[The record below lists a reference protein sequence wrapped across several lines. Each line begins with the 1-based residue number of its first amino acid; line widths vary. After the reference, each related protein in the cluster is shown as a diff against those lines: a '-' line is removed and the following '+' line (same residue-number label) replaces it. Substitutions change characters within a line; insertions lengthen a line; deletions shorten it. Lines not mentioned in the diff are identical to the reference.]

1 MKKTKQITL
10 LKYINERLI
19 VAILEK
25 EYQEGNFDSI
35 EPVDATVNGIEYN
48 AYWLY
53 NREPETTFHMDMEE
67 YIAYEVKRKNDK
79 NDNSDV

>member
-1 MKKTKQITL
+1 MKSTRQTTL
-10 LKYINERLI
+10 LRYVNERLI
-19 VAILEK
+19 AAILGK
-25 EYQEGNFDSI
+25 EHQESQFDSI

-67 YIAYEVKRKNDK
+67 YIAYEVKRKNGK
-79 NDNSDV
+79 KC